1 MNVELNNIRIYEAF
15 RRCINS
21 TPLEEIHWLEQ
32 GEEVIIDKKLIE
44 DFEATGLNNIDFITS
59 KYYLR

>member
-1 MNVELNNIRIYEAF
+1 MNVDLQNVRIYEAF

-21 TPLEEIHWLEQ
+21 TPLVEIHWLEDGQ
-32 GEEVIIDKKLIE
+32 EVVIDKKLIE
-44 DFEATGLNNIDFITS
+44 DFERTGLNNIDFITS